1 MLSKRQYTVLSFIH
15 QFNSEYGFAPS
26 LREIG
31 TAAGI
36 SSTSVVKYNIERLV
50 KLGYL
55 VAMPAK
61 SRAFS
66 LTSAA
71 YERLGVSEAQPDTA
85 PLLAEIRKLK
95 AENAHLRQEHKTQ
108 MAGLRREY
116 THLLQELKQLR
127 QEAELYPV

>member
-1 MLSKRQYTVLSFIH
+1 MLSKWQHTILRFIYR
-15 QFNSEYGFAPS
+15 FDREYGFAPS

-71 YERLGVSEAQPDTA
+71 YKRLGISESQPDTA
-85 PLLAEIRKLK
+85 PLLAEIRQLK
-95 AENAHLRQEHKTQ
+95 AENSYL
-108 MAGLRREY
+108 
-116 THLLQELKQLR
+116 
-127 QEAELYPV
+127 